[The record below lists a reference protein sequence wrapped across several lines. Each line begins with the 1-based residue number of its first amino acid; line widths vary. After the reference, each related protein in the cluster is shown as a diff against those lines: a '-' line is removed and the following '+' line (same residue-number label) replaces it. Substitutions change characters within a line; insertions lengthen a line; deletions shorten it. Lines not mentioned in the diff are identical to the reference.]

1 MADERMTPLHDSILP
16 RLDMAEV
23 GYLGDELRQLRE
35 LVSRGDTL
43 AISGGSVMAWWGFV
57 LSLAHGLKAL
67 MAAHFLPRDLPVNL
81 ATFILGY
88 GGALMIIHFSKQ
100 RHFFRSWRTQAMSTL
115 WMFAGIGVFVFL
127 VGSEWAHVAEPHITM
142 AFLAIV
148 FSLVLAV
155 MATSSRQPWLLVVA
169 GGWILTACAMFVL
182 NSEVPRFILMAS
194 AALLFMVAPGLIL
207 MRAEKR
213 AQPKEFGL

>member
-1 MADERMTPLHDSILP
+1 MADERITPIHDGILP

-43 AISGGSVMAWWGFV
+43 AISGGSVMAWWGLV
-57 LSLAHGLKAL
+57 LSLAHVLKAL
-67 MAAHFLPRDLPVNL
+67 ISAHFLPHDLPVNL

-88 GGALMIIHFSKQ
+88 GGALVIVRRGKQ
-100 RHFFRSWRTQAMSTL
+100 RHIFRSWRTQAMSTL
-115 WMFAGIGVFVFL
+115 WTFAGIGIFVFL

-142 AFLAIV
+142 AFVAIV

-155 MATSSRQPWLLVVA
+155 MATSSRQPWLLFVA
-169 GGWILTACAMFVL
+169 AGWILTACAMFVL
-182 NSEVPRFILMAS
+182 NGEVQRYVLMAS
-194 AALLFMVAPGLIL
+194 AALLFMVVPGFLL

-213 AQPKEFGL
+213 AQPKEFRL